1 MFEIV
6 ILSSVCKII
15 KQTPQKF
22 DGDKQY
28 VATGDLKNSEIISS
42 TKVTYENRPSRADCT
57 VNAGDV
63 LFAKMAG
70 TEKTLV
76 AKKYHEEMLFS
87 TGFAVLRPVSG
98 ILDSGFLYHILRSE
112 NFLSQ
117 KDRMSS
123 GATQRAITNK
133 ALSQMKISIPP
144 LMEQKRIAAI
154 LDKTDEIEKNSMKA
168 HKTRNLVI
176 QSTFYAMFGDP
187 GLNERGYDM
196 ASLSKLGTGV
206 VRNGLSPS
214 SSGQFSGKVLT
225 LSAITQGHF
234 QSEAQKEAMFDKNF
248 PPNKLVQEKDFL
260 ICRGNGN
267 INLVGQGVFPTTS
280 FNDVMFPDTMIA
292 FEIDRYKVEPSYL
305 DIIWK
310 STIVRNQIKQGARTT
325 NGTYKVNQQV
335 LKNITFPL
343 PPIDEQ
349 REFTSLIEKMRP
361 MWDDIEEANHLSK
374 RKLKQSLTNLL
385 A

>member
-1 MFEIV
+1 MMKVNQSEFLV
-6 ILSSVCKII
+6 QKSVQVQIL
-15 KQTPQKF
+15 QP
-22 DGDKQY
+22 
-28 VATGDLKNSEIISS
+28 N
-42 TKVTYENRPSRADCT
+42 
-57 VNAGDV
+57 DV
-63 LFAKMAG
+63 LISRIVPHIRRAWVVPESNGLVQIGSSEWIIFRANDFYPEYLRHYLLSDQFNAQFMSTVAG
-70 TEKTLV
+70 VGGSLLRARPAAV
-76 AKKYHEEMLFS
+76 AKLE
-87 TGFAVLRPVSG
+87 
-98 ILDSGFLYHILRSE
+98 
-112 NFLSQ
+112 
-117 KDRMSS
+117 
-123 GATQRAITNK
+123 ITLPEIN
-133 ALSQMKISIPP
+133 A
-144 LMEQKRIAAI
+144 QKRIAAI
-154 LDKTDEIEKNSMKA
+154 LDKADEIEKNSMKA

-196 ASLSKLGTGV
+196 ASLSKVGTGV

-234 QSEAQKEAMFDKNF
+234 QSEAQNEAMFEKNF

>member
-154 LDKTDEIEKNSMKA
+154 LDKADEIK
-168 HKTRNLVI
+168 
-176 QSTFYAMFGDP
+176 QSTEDAEISREKLAQSQFLHLFGDP
-187 GLNERGYDM
+187 AINQMGWSTTEISEIIEIQGGFSFKSQDYVSQGIKLLKISNVHFLNANWDKVDYLPEKYLDKYQQFSLNENDIVIALTRPIIQ
-196 ASLSKLGTGV
+196 SLNNVKV
-206 VRNGLSPS
+206 IKIS
-214 SSGQFSGKVLT
+214 STDLPCLLNQRVARFQINEEIINPYFLFFFLLT
-225 LSAITQGHF
+225 PYF
-234 QSEAQKEAMFDKNF
+234 KNKIVEF
-248 PPNKLVQEKDFL
+248 CSTSLQPNVSTKQ
-260 ICRGNGN
+260 IG
-267 INLVGQGVFPTTS
+267 
-280 FNDVMFPDTMIA
+280 
-292 FEIDRYKVEPSYL
+292 EISIY
-305 DIIWK
+305 
-310 STIVRNQIKQGARTT
+310 
-325 NGTYKVNQQV
+325 
-335 LKNITFPL
+335 L
-343 PPIDEQ
+343 PPITLQ
-349 REFTSLIEKMRP
+349 NQFANFVIKAEKLP
-361 MWDDIEEANHLSK
+361 LTTTLAKNIVNSAIHDLLS
-374 RKLKQSLTNLL
+374 
-385 A
+385 